1 MDRAILEVD
10 VGEPVTVTEI
20 VPREEIAARVA
31 ELGARISQDY
41 QDSVP
46 VLVGVLSGSIVFH
59 ADLVRAISIHC
70 ETDFLALTRFGEG
83 GRVRIAMDTETNLEG
98 RDVLIV
104 EDIVDT
110 GLTLQMLR
118 KILEAR
124 DCARRADRDAS
135 GQGLASDRGSAD
147 RLSGIRDRG
156 RVPPRIRPRL
166 GGDVSKP
173 HVAVG
178 GVGSGG
184 VRC

>member
-10 VGEPVTVTEI
+10 VGEPVTVTEV

-110 GLTLQMLR
+110 GSPCR
-118 KILEAR
+118 C
-124 DCARRADRDAS
+124 CARFSRHGTARAC
-135 GQGLASDRGSAD
+135 G
-147 RLSGIRDRG
+147 
-156 RVPPRIRPRL
+156 P
-166 GGDVSKP
+166 
-173 HVAVG
+173 
-178 GVGSGG
+178 
-184 VRC
+184 